1 MKQIFSKLF
10 SKKENTIN
18 KRSTEVNVNYIS
30 NRQNKYVSIKNPD
43 LALTNSVVYRGI
55 SILTDSVA
63 SIPID
68 IYRKDKKDI
77 GI

>member
-30 NRQNKYVSIKNPD
+30 NRQNKYISIKNPD
-43 LALTNSVVYRGI
+43 LALTNSFVYR
-55 SILTDSVA
+55 
-63 SIPID
+63 
-68 IYRKDKKDI
+68 
-77 GI
+77 